1 MVYLYC
7 EKEEREPFALLF
19 IIHRNFNPD

>member
-7 EKEEREPFALLF
+7 EKEDREPFALLF

>member
-7 EKEEREPFALLF
+7 EKEERERFALLF